1 MKIKIV
7 VGLIIL
13 VVIMSFGIYF
23 KTRDYNVELIDSI
36 FNGYTT
42 VFDENGVIITEDFI
56 EMYKD
61 DYSKEIYYRISKSL
75 KNKTTLSIKY

>member
-1 MKIKIV
+1 MKLKIV
-7 VGLIIL
+7 IGLIVL
-13 VVIMSFGIYF
+13 VIFMSVGVFF

-42 VFDENGVIITEDFI
+42 VFDENGVIITQDFI